1 MNQFLN
7 AYQKH
12 SLIFLACCGMVAAS
26 VGLCT
31 NAYGVF
37 YTSIGNALGV
47 GRAAV
52 TFHATMCGILTGVLS
67 PFVVHLTNK
76 VSIRKI
82 VCIGAILSSA
92 SFFLMAAVDNVL
104 WLNVCGVLRGIGNSC
119 FFMPIITLILGNWFK
134 KDIGSITG
142 VVMAFSGILGA
153 ILSPTLTAIIEAN
166 GFRAASAFCGCFI
179 ALCTIPAGLTVLY
192 LDPKSAG
199 VQAYGA
205 ELKNTPEQ
213 KQNCKVNPFRY
224 NSPVF
229 FALAGMTFLCVFT
242 TGLTSQ
248 LSGMA
253 ESIGMGSQVGATMIS
268 AVMIGNILSK
278 FLSGFLADKIGT
290 YKAFGL
296 MFFFAIIGCIMMQ
309 LVTETMSILLAAFLF
324 GAIYAVSAVG
334 LPSIVRHIYGNR
346 QYGHAFSVLSM
357 ISVIAPSVAMVLIGY
372 LYDLTGGYQL
382 SIRICTG
389 FGILALVMW
398 CLAAKIA
405 EKNRTMDEDL
415 A

>member
-1 MNQFLN
+1 MNHFLH
-7 AYQKH
+7 AYKKH

-37 YTSIGNALGV
+37 YTSISNALGV

-76 VSIRKI
+76 IPIRKI
-82 VCIGAILSSA
+82 VCTGAALSTA
-92 SFFLMAAVDNVL
+92 SFFLMAAVNNVF
-104 WLNVCGVLRGIGNSC
+104 WLNVCGILRGIGNSC
-119 FFMPIITLILGNWFK
+119 FFMPIITLVLGNWFK

-153 ILSPTLTAIIEAN
+153 ILSPSLTAVIEAN
-166 GFRAASAFCGCFI
+166 GFRTASIFCGIFI
-179 ALCTIPAGLTVLY
+179 AVCTIPTGLTVLH
-192 LDPKSAG
+192 LNPLNVG

-205 ELKNTPEQ
+205 ELQTVTEQ
-213 KQNCKVNPFRY
+213 KHACKVNPFRFD
-224 NSPVF
+224 SPVF
-229 FALAGMTFLCVFT
+229 FSLAGMTFLCVFT

-253 ESIGMGSQVGATMIS
+253 ESIGMGSQVGAAMIS

-296 MFFFAIIGCIMMQ
+296 MFLIAIVGCVLMQ
-309 LVTETMSILLAAFLF
+309 LVTQTTLILIAAFLF

-334 LPSIVRHIYGNR
+334 LPGIVRHIYGNR

-382 SIRICTG
+382 SIRICTC

-398 CLAAKIA
+398 CLAAHLA
-405 EKNRTMDEDL
+405 EKSRTMEETL